1 MSAEHSTTPEDAPM
15 NMMELAP
22 KFFESFFEFFRPS
35 HQEGIVPSR
44 IKELARLKIA
54 SINECDT

>member
-1 MSAEHSTTPEDAPM
+1 MSAEHSMTSKDEPM

-22 KFFESFFEFFRPS
+22 EFFERFFEFFRPA
-35 HQEGIVPSR
+35 HQEGITPSR

>member
-1 MSAEHSTTPEDAPM
+1 MSAEHSMTTEDEPM

-22 KFFESFFEFFRPS
+22 EFFERFFAFFQPG
-35 HQEGIVPSR
+35 HQDGIVPSR